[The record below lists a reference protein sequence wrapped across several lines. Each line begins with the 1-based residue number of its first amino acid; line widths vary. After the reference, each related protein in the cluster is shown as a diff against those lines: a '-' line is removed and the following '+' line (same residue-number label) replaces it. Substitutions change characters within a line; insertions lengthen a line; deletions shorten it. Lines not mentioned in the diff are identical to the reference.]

1 MAVEEL
7 RKKQEE
13 LDRNKFMM
21 EQQNR
26 GLLKENMAQQV
37 H

>member
-7 RKKQEE
+7 RKRQEE
-13 LDRNKFMM
+13 LDRNKYML

>member
-7 RKKQEE
+7 RKRQEE
-13 LDRNKFMM
+13 LDRNKYML

-26 GLLKENMAQQV
+26 GLLKENMTQQV